1 MNFFKVDT
9 VQIIALAG
17 SALAVTASMLTNYA
31 NDKKMD
37 ETIERKVA
45 EAIARQLAAMNQNE

>member
-9 VQIIALAG
+9 TQIIALAG
-17 SALAVTASMLTNYA
+17 SALAVTASMLTNHA
-31 NDKKMD
+31 NEKKMD

-45 EAIARQLAAMNQNE
+45 EAIAKQLAAMNSQE

>member
-1 MNFFKVDT
+1 
-9 VQIIALAG
+9 
-17 SALAVTASMLTNYA
+17 MLTNYA

-45 EAIARQLAAMNQNE
+45 EAIAKQLAAMNQNE